1 MSYQSWS
8 ETIPD
13 EYLNLQLG
21 YKQWAMCT
29 AVIAVIYLFLIHCPV
44 IHEFFD
50 LSWKI
55 PLAVY
60 FLAPI
65 VELFGLWLFHHHQI
79 NKSQAICF
87 ILAASVFLEM
97 SFALMIRHA
106 SPFGGAIIAVL
117 FIFSAT
123 FHGFSYRASSSNPY
137 MSIGTAIALLI
148 PAIGVTSTP
157 HLAIFAILFISS
169 IGCSLMCGAYAV
181 AGDKDRAENERLKL
195 AFQAQMLTAETTRAD
210 RLTEVIRELSTWAHD
225 MKNHLTSIDGCM
237 LMLSPPPNLPKLPQ
251 TEAQRE
257 HLLQL
262 IKKHHLDLRA
272 GLDKSGKLIHALKTE
287 EQQMDA
293 FPLAPTIQQIL
304 NSIDCRFPHITVDC
318 QLSQELPD
326 KLKLYGGQLTF
337 HRIIENIVIN
347 ACEGNG
353 SIGATKIIVT
363 ANLLKDEDA
372 ICVSIADNGPG
383 FSAEQLSRPIQT
395 FQTTKETGTGLGLYS
410 SERLVQAHCGKLSRA
425 NAPEGGAIVT
435 LILPVVATSS
445 DDLQTDATGFPQA
458 SEAAVHDG
466 GAPLSSTSSQ

>member
-1 MSYQSWS
+1 MSYQAWS

-21 YKQWAMCT
+21 YKQWAICT
-29 AVIAVIYLFLIHCPV
+29 AVIVIIYLFLIHCPV

-60 FLAPI
+60 FLAPV
-65 VELFGLWLFHHHQI
+65 VELFGLWLFYH
-79 NKSQAICF
+79 NKIKKYQAIFF

-123 FHGFSYRASSSNPY
+123 FHGFAYRASSSNPY
-137 MSIGTAIALLI
+137 MPLGTAIALLI
-148 PAIGVTSTP
+148 PAIGVTSMP

-195 AFQAQMLTAETTRAD
+195 AIQAQMLTAETTRAD
-210 RLTEVIRELSTWAHD
+210 RLTEVIRELGAWAHD
-225 MKNHLTSIDGCM
+225 MKNHLSSVDGCM
-237 LMLSPPPNLPKLPQ
+237 IMLSPPPDLPQ
-251 TEAQRE
+251 LSQTEEQKE
-257 HLLQL
+257 HLFQT
-262 IKKHHLDLRA
+262 IKQHHRDLRA
-272 GLDKSGKLIHALKTE
+272 GLDKSGKIIQALKTE
-287 EQQMDA
+287 EQKMDA
-293 FPLAPTIQQIL
+293 FPLAPTIHQIL
-304 NSIDCRFPHITVDC
+304 NHIGCRFPRIAIDC
-318 QLSQELPD
+318 QIDQDLPGEI
-326 KLKLYGGQLTF
+326 KLYGGQLTF

-347 ACEGNG
+347 ACEGDGTN
-353 SIGATKIIVT
+353 SATKIFVE
-363 ANLLKDEDA
+363 LHHLKDEKA
-372 ICVSIADNGPG
+372 IRISITDNGPG

-410 SERLVQAHCGKLSRA
+410 TERLVLAHCGKLIRA
-425 NAPEGGAIVT
+425 NAPDSGAIVSLT
-435 LILPVVATSS
+435 LPVVATST
-445 DDLQTDATGFPQA
+445 DDFQTEPTGFPQISGVTA
-458 SEAAVHDG
+458 HTG
-466 GAPLSSTSSQ
+466 GTPVSSTS